1 MKKSFLSI
9 FVIIALLGCSKDSQG
24 ENKASASIPDG
35 VTFELNVSNGM
46 RFNHESPK
54 AKVHSATNK
63 IVSFKATD
71 WYFRIHG
78 LGLEEEGVSET
89 ERLGKNNTILSMKVE
104 INAKKV
110 KVGCD
115 PAKNPKG
122 SFKRT
127 ELTNDT
133 ISGEFEVEF
142 VSCDDYMTGK
152 PVDYPK
158 EPFTVTGRFNNFP
171 LKK

>member
-89 ERLGKNNTILSMKVE
+89 ERLGKNNTILSMK
-104 INAKKV
+104 A
-110 KVGCD
+110 
-115 PAKNPKG
+115 
-122 SFKRT
+122 
-127 ELTNDT
+127 
-133 ISGEFEVEF
+133 
-142 VSCDDYMTGK
+142 
-152 PVDYPK
+152 
-158 EPFTVTGRFNNFP
+158 
-171 LKK
+171 